1 MTGREDRSTRLPERY
16 AVLSERFA
24 RRESRP
30 EDLARIAEL
39 ETDVARER
47 EIVRQVQVSKHRAA
61 RRAGGR

>member
-1 MTGREDRSTRLPERY
+1 M
-16 AVLSERFA
+16 LSERFA